1 MEEKKKRETIGEK
14 TIGAN
19 SSSTLQV
26 LSRGCILVNN
36 LLSSHPSGTSLG
48 LSWGQGFS
56 DLLRVRVRDSLVE
69 PWPGTVVKER
79 KICFILP
86 VTS

>member
-1 MEEKKKRETIGEK
+1 MEEKKKRERETIGEK

-26 LSRGCILVNN
+26 LSRGCIVVNN

-48 LSWGQGFS
+48 LSWGPG
-56 DLLRVRVRDSLVE
+56 LL
-69 PWPGTVVKER
+69 
-79 KICFILP
+79 
-86 VTS
+86 